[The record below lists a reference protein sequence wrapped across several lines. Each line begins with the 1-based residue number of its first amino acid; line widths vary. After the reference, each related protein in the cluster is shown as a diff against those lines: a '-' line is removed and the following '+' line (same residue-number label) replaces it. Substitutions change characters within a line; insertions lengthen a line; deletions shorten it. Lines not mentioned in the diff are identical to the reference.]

1 MKTDLLYLTKRLKRK
16 VDVNQATAKRMI
28 KAFEQ
33 LVIEE
38 LLKGN
43 EFCIHGFLTLSV
55 IEVPERYGFDPATQ
69 ERKIVP
75 AYKKVKVKIG
85 DRFKDIIKNNPIEY
99 VDTEDEDFEE
109 EYDD

>member
-16 VDVNQATAKRMI
+16 VCVNQATAKRMI